1 MNPPPRV
8 DRYLYWSEPPPE
20 PSPRLL
26 WWQQRFRD
34 GFSPNKRVRSMG
46 YDAASEWYG
55 VYIWEYIN
63 VLAALENS
71 SGKPSRE

>member
-1 MNPPPRV
+1 MTPPRV
-8 DRYLYWSEPPPE
+8 DNVERYCGDPPPE

-34 GFSPNKRVRSMG
+34 GFSPNKRVRTMG
-46 YDAASEWYG
+46 YYESAEWCG

-63 VLAALENS
+63 VLATAS
-71 SGKPSRE
+71 QKPNGE